1 MKRVVRG
8 VPLGGTVQQVF
19 EAGFVPSGAA
29 PENFWTEPFFEMP
42 KLQPPTFQ
50 GGDTF
55 SIEHLNLDGLLA
67 ELIGD
72 VL

>member
-1 MKRVVRG
+1 M
-8 VPLGGTVQQVF
+8 
-19 EAGFVPSGAA
+19 PSGAV
-29 PENFWTEPFFEMP
+29 PENFLTQPFFEMP
-42 KLQPPTFQ
+42 QLRPPAFQ

-55 SIEHLNLDGLLA
+55 PIEHLNLDGLLA